1 MKNSKGFTII
11 ELIIVVAIMGILF
24 SLAYPGFTAH
34 YDMINLSG
42 SADKMHSHTNWA
54 KNTAI
59 VREKNA
65 IFNIWAAGEDFPNE
79 YQFAVVDDADM
90 LDIISRRGVTE
101 RRDVAPE
108 NIIVPPG
115 ETSSGSGRTAI
126 GNNVQIDVR
135 NCDTSNPCELTYTFS
150 SGVWGDPDVEI
161 VLSLA
166 DQTIRTI
173 AIDEITG
180 LFTLE

>member
-1 MKNSKGFTII
+1 M
-11 ELIIVVAIMGILF
+11 VAIMGILF

-65 IFNIWAAGEDFPNE
+65 IFRIWAAGDEFPNE
-79 YQFAVVDDADM
+79 YQFAVIDEGDGG
-90 LDIISRRGVTE
+90 LGVS
-101 RRDVAPE
+101 V
-108 NIIVPPG
+108 VPPG
-115 ETSSGSGRTAI
+115 EPSSLASRKTAI
-126 GNNVQIDVR
+126 GNNVQIVLR
-135 NCDTSNPCELTYTFS
+135 NCEASNPCVLTYSFS
-150 SGVWGDPDVEI
+150 SGVWNDPDVEI
-161 VLSLA
+161 DLSLA
-166 DQTIRTI
+166 DQTARII
-173 AIDEITG
+173 EIDEITG

>member
-1 MKNSKGFTII
+1 MKNNKGFTII

-65 IFNIWAAGEDFPNE
+65 IFRIWAAGDEFPNE
-79 YQFAVVDDADM
+79 YQFAVIDEGDGGLGDSV
-90 LDIISRRGVTE
+90 
-101 RRDVAPE
+101 
-108 NIIVPPG
+108 VPPG

-126 GNNVQIDVR
+126 GNNVQIEVR
-135 NCDTSNPCELTYTFS
+135 NCITSNPCVLTYTFS
-150 SGVWGDPDVEI
+150 SGDWDDFDVEI
-161 VLSLA
+161 DLSLD